1 MQYMSHQLY
10 SKSKSM
16 WFLTQ
21 GALDTAFEYQLQLS
35 YDMNITINVLIQY
48 IYRNPMYIHI

>member
-10 SKSKSM
+10 SKSM

-35 YDMNITINVLIQY
+35 YDMHININVVIQY

>member
-1 MQYMSHQLY
+1 
-10 SKSKSM
+10 M

-35 YDMNITINVLIQY
+35 YNINININVVIQY
-48 IYRNPMYIHI
+48 IYRNPMYINI